1 MNILIIVGICLAA
14 SIICKAIQQNSPEIK
29 TLLVIC
35 TVAVA
40 AIKIFSD
47 VSEISG
53 MVRELFDKS
62 GMDEEYLKI
71 IFKGLGI
78 CYLTQLGS
86 DCCKECGENAIA
98 TQVEMAGKIALL
110 VTAMPLFKGL
120 IAIIEGLLY

>member
-1 MNILIIVGICLAA
+1 MNICIIVGICLAA
-14 SIICKAIQQNSPEIK
+14 SIICKAIQKDSPEVK

-35 TVAVA
+35 TVTIAAV
-40 AIKIFSD
+40 KIFAEAA
-47 VSEISG
+47 EITG
-53 MVRELFDKS
+53 MVKELFDKS
-62 GMDEEYLKI
+62 GMDEEYLRI

-98 TQVEMAGKIALL
+98 SQVELAGKIALI